1 MDARWNR
8 TLCSVANDQ
17 NGRDLRL
24 REVELMGRYSNP
36 DNVAKLQH
44 ILAGQERD
52 RPPAR
57 TTRSP
62 HQIHH
67 RLTTDDV
74 KRLIDLY
81 NQGELIDDL
90 ATQFHISR
98 TTVMKHVERAGAPR
112 RRNLL
117 TRRLEE
123 AQQLYDQGWSLAR
136 IGQHLGVNA
145 STVWRTFRN
154 ADMPMRDPH
163 GR

>member
-1 MDARWNR
+1 
-8 TLCSVANDQ
+8 
-17 NGRDLRL
+17 
-24 REVELMGRYSNP
+24 MGRYSNP
-36 DNVAKLQH
+36 DNVTALQG
-44 ILAGQERD
+44 ILAGQKRD

-62 HQIHH
+62 RQIHH
-67 RLTTDDV
+67 RLTTDDT

-81 NQGELIDDL
+81 TQGELIDDL
-90 ATQFHISR
+90 VTQFHISR
-98 TTVMKHVERAGAPR
+98 TTVMEHVERAGVP

-145 STVWRTFRN
+145 STVWRTFRK
-154 ADMPMRDPH
+154 AVLPMRDPH